1 MAVSLLV
8 WLTLLGLAC
17 VGMSSD
23 NNWVRKNLMLMEQS
37 KIIFI
42 CVIVVCMLIL
52 VFVSLLFIAEYGIKT
67 EFVVKSKMRIPNK
80 TFRKVAPKLYA
91 IAT

>member
-1 MAVSLLV
+1 MV
-8 WLTLLGLAC
+8 
-17 VGMSSD
+17 
-23 NNWVRKNLMLMEQS
+23 MEQS

-42 CVIVVCMLIL
+42 CVLIIYMLIL

-67 EFVVKSKMRIPNK
+67 EFVVKSKMRITNK

>member
-8 WLTLLGLAC
+8 WTTLLSLTC
-17 VGMSSD
+17 IGMSSD
-23 NNWVRKNLMLMEQS
+23 KNWVRKNLMVMEQS

-42 CVIVVCMLIL
+42 CVLIIYMLIL
-52 VFVSLLFIAEYGIKT
+52 VLVSLLFIAEYGIKT
-67 EFVVKSKMRIPNK
+67 EFIVKSKMRSHNK
-80 TFRKVAPKLYA
+80 TFKKVAPKLYA